1 MSPGWLDSL
10 PHDDKGVASM
20 SILGRIAQI
29 GIAKKVID
37 QARKPESQ
45 AKLKRGVEQA
55 KTYVA
60 KRKGGS

>member
-1 MSPGWLDSL
+1 
-10 PHDDKGVASM
+10 M

-37 QARKPESQ
+37 EVRKPENQ

-55 KTYVA
+55 KSYAA
-60 KRKGGS
+60 KRKGAR

>member
-1 MSPGWLDSL
+1 
-10 PHDDKGVASM
+10 M